1 MRRIVLVGPLAVL
14 LLAGCLVAQGR
25 RGSSVVVV
33 PALPSV
39 VVLESEPY
47 YQHSG
52 YIYHYRNDRWFYSR
66 SRSGTWLELP
76 RDRYPK
82 EVKFKDK
89 GQDKGD
95 ERGRGEK
102 RGHDD
107 SDDERGRGEKRG
119 HDKPDRD

>member
-25 RGSSVVVV
+25 RGSSVVLV
-33 PALPSV
+33 PALPPV
-39 VVLESEPY
+39 VVLEAEPY

-52 YIYHYRNDRWFYSR
+52 YVYHYRNDRWFYSR

-89 GQDKGD
+89 DKGD
-95 ERGRGEK
+95 ELGQGEK

-107 SDDERGRGEKRG
+107 SDDERGKGEKRG
-119 HDKPDRD
+119 HDKQDRD